1 MIKGNVLASAL
12 TLAVTAIA
20 CVFGSVLASR
30 LALGWL
36 SLRQVLD
43 RPNER
48 SSHSSPVPR
57 GGGIGFATVILVA
70 LAALYGIERQVPPA
84 VLVGAL
90 SVSAISFADDLR
102 PVSYRLRF
110 LVQAFAVTVV
120 LALLPA
126 DTPIVTDS
134 LPIWLDRLLVGLA
147 WLWFINLFNFMDGID
162 GIAAGEAVVIA
173 GGALGLALLQTNFGE
188 AALPAIIIA
197 ASAAAFLAY
206 NWHPAKL
213 FMGDVGSTA
222 LGFFLGW
229 LLIEAAAAGFL
240 AAAFILPMFFLVDA
254 SSTLIVR
261 AIRGRPLATAHR
273 HPCLPGR
280 RRPGFESRRGRRGG
294 DGAGPGA
301 DWPCYA
307 FAFGSDHGHDRRP
320 HAFRRPGGVAAL
332 GRPKSIAGHQLAIDL
347 LDPLTNNG
355 AGIA

>member
-273 HPCLPGR
+273 HHAYQVGVD
-280 RRPGFESRRGRRGG
+280 RGL
-294 DGAGPGA
+294 
-301 DWPCYA
+301 
-307 FAFGSDHGHDRRP
+307 SQ
-320 HAFRRPGGVAAL
+320 GGVAGAVMAL
-332 GRPKSIAGHQLAIDL
+332 GLVLIGLAMLSPSAPIMATIAALTLSGGLVAWLRWGGRNQL
-347 LDPLTNNG
+347 PGTSSR
-355 AGIA
+355 